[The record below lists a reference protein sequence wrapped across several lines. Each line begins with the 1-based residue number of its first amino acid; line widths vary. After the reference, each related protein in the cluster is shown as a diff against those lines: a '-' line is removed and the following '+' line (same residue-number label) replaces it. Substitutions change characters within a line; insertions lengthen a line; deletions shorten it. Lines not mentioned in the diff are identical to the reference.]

1 MANLKCCYSNN
12 NKWFHMNM
20 RHFVI
25 LAILFSLIGAP
36 VMADVK
42 YLTGD
47 PDLSASVAGRNEF
60 SPGEDVV
67 LKVNIENRGLIDMK
81 FVRSGIV
88 ERDDLPSTAK
98 LVKVGLSPGDSPIV
112 IRSDPQLVGDI
123 PGGKTASVSFSVKVP
138 ADAAAGN
145 YTIPLQVHYVY
156 LKTAEQFGQDA
167 ISYTYRDV
175 DETLDLPI
183 RIKPRAML
191 EAVSIS
197 SEHLNAGTEG
207 YLQIAIRNRGSED
220 AKDAVVRIAR
230 NGNSPV
236 IPTDSSLFVGEFPA
250 GSSREARFKV
260 SVSRDAGEG
269 DYPIDLSCQYTN
281 SEGDVVTSDILTIG
295 VPVGGKIQFS
305 VVSSPAEV
313 HAGRK
318 AVIEVEYQNTGSALA
333 RHAQARISAVDPFT
347 SNDDTAYLGD
357 LAPGEKAVARYEVHV
372 DPDATR
378 KEYGLDSEIRYRD
391 SLDNSAISD
400 TMKVRV
406 SVVEGENPYL
416 LVAVV
421 LVILAFAGGAGYYIL
436 KRRKEQ

>member
-1 MANLKCCYSNN
+1 MY
-12 NKWFHMNM
+12 M

-25 LAILFSLIGAP
+25 LAILFGLIGTP

-60 SPGEDVV
+60 SPGEDVI

-98 LVKVGLSPGDSPIV
+98 LVKAGLGAGDSPLV
-112 IRSDPQLVGDI
+112 IRSDPQLAGDI

-138 ADAAAGN
+138 ADAMAGD
-145 YTIPLQVHYVY
+145 YILPLTVHYVY
-156 LKTAEQFGQDA
+156 LKTAEQYGQDA
-167 ISYTYRDV
+167 ISYTYRDI
-175 DETLDLPI
+175 DKTLDLPV
-183 RIKPRAML
+183 RIKPKAML
-191 EAVSIS
+191 GASSIS

-207 YLQIAIRNRGSED
+207 YLVLTITNRGSED
-220 AKDAVVRIAR
+220 AKDAVIRIAR

-236 IPTDSSLFVGEFPA
+236 IPTDSSLFIGDFPA

-269 DYPIDLSCQYTN
+269 NYPIDLSCQYTN
-281 SEGDVVTSDILTIG
+281 SEGDVVTSDILTVG
-295 VPVGGKIQFS
+295 VPVGGKIQFT
-305 VVSSPAEV
+305 VVSPPSEL
-313 HAGRK
+313 HAGGK

-333 RHAQARISAVDPFT
+333 RYAQARISAVDPFT
-347 SNDDTAYLGD
+347 SNDDSAYLGD
-357 LAPGEKAVARYEVHV
+357 LAPGEKALARFEVKV
-372 DPDATR
+372 DTGATA

-391 SLDNSAISD
+391 ALDNSAISD
-400 TMKVRV
+400 TMKVQVR
-406 SVVEGENPYL
+406 VVEGESPL
-416 LVAVV
+416 LLFAGILIF
-421 LVILAFAGGAGYYIL
+421 LVCAGGAGYYIL
-436 KRRKEQ
+436 KRRVKK